1 MYVHVLYVNVLYEA
15 MNHNEQVITTNY
27 TTTFWLKKHWKC
39 VVRHSISTSSSNWDG
54 LCTGLGRNYQI
65 SLRIFVM
72 ASSVFVQ
79 GRWLVQSC
87 RDGCNNPDTEV
98 QGHNMPVNEPT
109 GKTGLKMIT
118 TLENI
123 NRLISVWSKAT
134 WSYNRRSQCRNS
146 LTFSFLGILFKPN
159 IEQTFDVILLRCES
173 EFATTAMS
181 ALRSK
186 NTHANTSSNMVY
198 RLNKVCFVP
207 SLSYGISRRMFLR
220 SFEASLCIS
229 SIVVRTFSLCFK
241 GILIKFNKRLTTRTV
256 RFSFVNKRWVNA
268 SLAFAFARLPS
279 SIWRN
284 VYEEDY

>member
-79 GRWLVQSC
+79 GRWLVHVEMAATIRIQKSK
-87 RDGCNNPDTEV
+87 GTT
-98 QGHNMPVNEPT
+98 VNEPT

-146 LTFSFLGILFKPN
+146 LTSSFLWILLKPN

-181 ALRSK
+181 ALPMSALRSK
-186 NTHANTSSNMVY
+186 DTHTNTSSNMVY
-198 RLNKVCFVP
+198 RLNN
-207 SLSYGISRRMFLR
+207 I
-220 SFEASLCIS
+220 
-229 SIVVRTFSLCFK
+229 RTF
-241 GILIKFNKRLTTRTV
+241 TV
-256 RFSFVNKRWVNA
+256 
-268 SLAFAFARLPS
+268 
-279 SIWRN
+279 I
-284 VYEEDY
+284 